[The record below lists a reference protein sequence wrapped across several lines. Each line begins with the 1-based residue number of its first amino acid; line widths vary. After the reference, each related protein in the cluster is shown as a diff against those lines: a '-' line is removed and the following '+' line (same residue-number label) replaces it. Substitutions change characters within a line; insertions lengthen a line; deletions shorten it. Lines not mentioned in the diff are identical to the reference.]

1 MKLSPL
7 PETVKIPV
15 VIRMLEKYGKD
26 IFKYPC
32 CPSGKMKIVGT
43 YRYYQSQ
50 TKNYQE
56 VQKITDQ
63 KNKASP
69 F

>member
-1 MKLSPL
+1 MQ
-7 PETVKIPV
+7 
-15 VIRMLEKYGKD
+15 
-26 IFKYPC
+26 
-32 CPSGKMKIVGT
+32 IVGT

-50 TKNYQE
+50 TKDYQE

-69 F
+69 FYIGIKKTVIYSGTS